1 MVNLG
6 GLDEEVSQEIR
17 DEEQEGK
24 ITALVEK
31 KPKRRPF
38 HYWKVGNREYKLKLI
53 TGMIEKL
60 ENKYRQN
67 ILNLVAVDGIPP
79 LSTMLTVIQ
88 AAIYPWEHG
97 ISYNDIK
104 AMYDRWVEEGG
115 NQMEF
120 YTNVLM
126 PTLAV
131 SGFFTQQQAE
141 SMMESLE
148 NMDELL

>member
-6 GLDEEVSQEIR
+6 GLDEEVNQEIR

-38 HYWKVGNREYKLKLI
+38 HYWKVGDREYKLKL
-53 TGMIEKL
+53 TTRMIEKL

-67 ILNLVAVDGIPP
+67 ILNLVAGDGIPT
-79 LSTMLTVIQ
+79 LSVMLTVTQ
-88 AAIYPWEHG
+88 AAMSPWEHG
-97 ISYNDIK
+97 ID
-104 AMYDRWVEEGG
+104 YDDVKSIYDCWTEDGG

-120 YTNVLM
+120 YTGVVM

-131 SGFFTQQQAE
+131 SGFFTEKQAE
-141 SMMESLE
+141 SMMKSLQDV
-148 NMDELL
+148 DELL

>member
-6 GLDEEVSQEIR
+6 GLDEEVNQEIR

-79 LSTMLTVIQ
+79 LSTMPV
-88 AAIYPWEHG
+88 
-97 ISYNDIK
+97 SYTHLDVYK
-104 AMYDRWVEEGG
+104 RQDLDR
-115 NQMEF
+115 
-120 YTNVLM
+120 YSHSLM
-126 PTLAV
+126 
-131 SGFFTQQQAE
+131 
-141 SMMESLE
+141 
-148 NMDELL
+148 